1 MTAAGPAAGD
11 SWASRLPARRP
22 ALPGCGV
29 PCEPAAAAAG
39 RHPGRGCQRRG
50 AARQRGRHQR
60 PPMWVLAHP
69 TPLPLMGPC
78 GRGRWLIGVGRRVVL
93 CEGPLRDAVTLR
105 RCVLGDGDRRGA
117 QADRCGRADLP
128 RPPTTGNT
136 GLLESQVERVV
147 DATPARQSVPVA
159 LGELPATLIGQ
170 GGEAALHARC
180 RAT

>member
-11 SWASRLPARRP
+11 SWASVAGSPTCRAGLRGAVRTSLQQLPAAIP
-22 ALPGCGV
+22 GEVVSDVVLPVSEAVTTPSCVGSCASHTA
-29 PCEPAAAAAG
+29 PLDEPLRAWA
-39 RHPGRGCQRRG
+39 
-50 AARQRGRHQR
+50 
-60 PPMWVLAHP
+60 VAH
-69 TPLPLMGPC
+69 
-78 GRGRWLIGVGRRVVL
+78 RSVGRRVVL

-117 QADRCGRADLP
+117 QADRGGRADLP

-136 GLLESQVERVV
+136 GLLESQVEREV
-147 DATPARQSVPVA
+147 DATPARQSAPVA

-180 RAT
+180 RVT